1 MPTITVKNIPPDLY
15 NLLKHSAQINRRSI
29 NSEILFCLEKSLRSK
44 RVDPDTLLA
53 EIKALHQAYSG
64 PPLTDEFL
72 QKAKAEG
79 HP

>member
-15 NLLKHSAQINRRSI
+15 NMLKHSAQINRRSI
-29 NSEILFCLEKSLRSK
+29 NSEILFCLEQSLRSK

-53 EIKALHQAYSG
+53 EIKVLHQEYSG

-72 QKAKAEG
+72 QNAKDRAY
-79 HP
+79 